1 MCSVSTRSGLPLLG
15 SLRKTWWWSNQWH
28 HPSGMFSLH
37 RDKWRDDSTAKPSV
51 AGRLGRKK
59 QYYLLQL
66 FKHCRQTVLVQ
77 AGSGGKLQFLFVL
90 LSNGAVKRDRRL
102 SGSLD
107 AKARVSTLHFSGL
120 QHSHSATYFYAVSTQ
135 SSPGVVGLYP
145 NLYLT
150 LQASLQLWLHGLALF
165 LHVSARK
172 KNLKQMGK
180 DSA

>member
-77 AGSGGKLQFLFVL
+77 AGSGENCSFCSCCCQMEQWKGIEDYQAHLMPKP
-90 LSNGAVKRDRRL
+90 
-102 SGSLD
+102 
-107 AKARVSTLHFSGL
+107 VSAPCTSQDSSTATLPPTSM
-120 QHSHSATYFYAVSTQ
+120 
-135 SSPGVVGLYP
+135 
-145 NLYLT
+145 
-150 LQASLQLWLHGLALF
+150 LWAHRALLAL
-165 LHVSARK
+165 LVCTQTCIWHSRLPYNSDCMA
-172 KNLKQMGK
+172 
-180 DSA
+180 